1 MANVNK
7 VILIGRLG
15 NQPELRYTPANRAV
29 TELRM
34 AVNHVWTD
42 RSGQRQEKTDWFSV
56 DVWDKQAETAERYLQ
71 KGREVYIEGRL
82 TNDDWVDKDG
92 QKRSRTKIV
101 CERMQFIGDRRDGE
115 RGPGEGR
122 PARPAAAGGGGS
134 FAGSNTPGGSDAP
147 GGGAGPAPGMGHDGP
162 TDYGPPPDDDIPF

>member
-42 RSGQRQEKTDWFSV
+42 RSGQKQEKTDWFSV

-82 TNDDWVDKDG
+82 TNDEWVDKDG

-115 RGPGEGR
+115 RGPNEAR
-122 PARPAAAGGGGS
+122 PARATGPAGGG
-134 FAGSNTPGGSDAP
+134 PGGANGP
-147 GGGAGPAPGMGHDGP
+147 GGGGGGGPAPGMGQEGP
-162 TDYGPPPDDDIPF
+162 SDYGPPPSDDDIPF